1 MNGAVLKAMTM
12 KRSESGFTVIELIF
26 TVAIVAMVVAAIY
39 QLLYFVQ
46 NSWARDEV
54 EAQQLQTA
62 DVAIA
67 SMSRALR
74 GIVVPSPSLSAIEV
88 AGKNEMTFYSDI
100 DSDEKP
106 EKVHYLV
113 SGGNL
118 IMGIS
123 RPTSGPPWTYGGS
136 ESQTIVA
143 RDLVNDASHPLF
155 RYFDST
161 QTEFTPVNQADRDRI
176 KVIKITPRVGIGR
189 NANPTQIETDIAP
202 RNLN

>member
-1 MNGAVLKAMTM
+1 M

-26 TVAIVAMVVAAIY
+26 TAAIVAIVIAAIY

-54 EAQQLQTA
+54 EAQQLQAA
-62 DVAIA
+62 DVAIS

-88 AGKNEMTFYSDI
+88 ADKNEMAFYSDV

-106 EKVHYLV
+106 EKVRYLV

-118 IMGIS
+118 IMGLME
-123 RPTSGPPWTYGGS
+123 PTSGPPWVYGGS
-136 ESQTIVA
+136 ESQIIVA

-161 QTEFTPVNQADRDRI
+161 QTEFTPASQADRDKI
-176 KVIKITPRVGIGR
+176 KVIKIAPRIGIGR